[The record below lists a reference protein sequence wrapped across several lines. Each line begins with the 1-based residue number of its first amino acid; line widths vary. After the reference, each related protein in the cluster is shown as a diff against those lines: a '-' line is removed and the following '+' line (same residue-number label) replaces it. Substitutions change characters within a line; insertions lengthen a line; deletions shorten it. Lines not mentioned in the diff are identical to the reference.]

1 MHTASEAYQVLTY
14 KIEKQLLSIIK
25 NLVWNTIAVNI
36 KGVMSIHSGASIR
49 ATANIILLSRPEV
62 TATVQRE
69 LLLNV
74 TKVLISSGQFTLF
87 NASHT
92 SSFTYLKGK
101 KLDT

>member
-1 MHTASEAYQVLTY
+1 MHTTSEAYQVLTY